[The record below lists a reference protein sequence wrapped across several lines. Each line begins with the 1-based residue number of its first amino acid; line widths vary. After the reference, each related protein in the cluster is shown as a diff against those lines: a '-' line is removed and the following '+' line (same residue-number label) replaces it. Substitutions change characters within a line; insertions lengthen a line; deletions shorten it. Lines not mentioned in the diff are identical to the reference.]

1 MKRLF
6 RGLVILMFI
15 TIICV
20 IAYFLLSAMKKMY
33 IESWFFLDRS
43 VVIGFL
49 SGLLLTFIISLVNY
63 HHALSDHAQERKS
76 LLDAFAAEAEVFYRM
91 IEPLREVSGAFAVP
105 EPLQPELE
113 RALARL
119 DDSAGKIIRGERL
132 SPLKSTTIEKRG
144 RFASKNA
151 KSELAFDRAFVPFAE
166 SCNAAFHAHSILP
179 YLKDEQ
185 EKAAKQEEFLIHLQH
200 IFDAMQPG
208 SPLDTAARAYLARID
223 RFVWGKKRK
232 P

>member
-15 TIICV
+15 TIVCV

-63 HHALSDHAQERKS
+63 HHALSDHAQERKA
-76 LLDAFAAEAEVFYRM
+76 LLNAFAAEAEAFYRM
-91 IEPLREVSGAFAVP
+91 IEPLREDSGSFAIP
-105 EPLQPELE
+105 EQLQPELE

-132 SPLKSTTIEKRG
+132 SPLKGTTIEKRG

-185 EKAAKQEEFLIHLQH
+185 EKAATQEEFLSHLQR

-208 SPLDTAARAYLARID
+208 SPLDTSARAYLARID
-223 RFVWGKKRK
+223 RFVWVKKRK
-232 P
+232 S